1 MLLIGFGYKARQ
13 GKNSA
18 AIAVINAASLDTNV
32 RQYAYADALKAEV
45 TQAIRQ
51 AGSLEELVKRGCVYE
66 DSGVCGCGESMDR
79 HSDPF
84 LAGHAPTEI
93 PRVIELPAWVT
104 AESGKPRTLLQW
116 WGTDY
121 RRAQDPN
128 YWVTQLTD
136 TLKREQPD
144 VALITDVRF
153 PNEVD
158 AIHALGGYA
167 VKVTRTTAPDVK
179 VHAHASEN
187 VLDGFNGWDFT
198 IAADN
203 LTELRKQ
210 AVAIYRQL
218 EKKQNVKA
226 TA

>member
-18 AIAVINAASLDTNV
+18 AIAVINAAPLDINV

-45 TQAIRQ
+45 TRAIRQ
-51 AGSLEELVKRGCVYE
+51 AGGLEELVKRGWFIG
-66 DSGVCGCGESMDR
+66 DGG
-79 HSDPF
+79 
-84 LAGHAPTEI
+84 
-93 PRVIELPAWVT
+93 PRTLGSCKVELPAWVK

-128 YWVTQLTD
+128 YWVTQLMD
-136 TLKREQPD
+136 TLKREQPE

-167 VKVTRTTAPDVK
+167 VKVTRTTAPDVT
-179 VHAHASEN
+179 VHAHVSEN

-198 IAADN
+198 ITVDN

-218 EKKQNVKA
+218 REKQ
-226 TA
+226 